1 VFEKFPQFK
10 FVGAWPPHE
19 NSKFH
24 LRIDPTLDNKCIC
37 DGTGI
42 ISGGTGKPDV
52 ACTCRR
58 PANRQSEVLHSIKAF
73 SKLVERYEQGEPG
86 VPWAVVRGELRELVD
101 EIDRLS

>member
-1 VFEKFPQFK
+1 
-10 FVGAWPPHE
+10 
-19 NSKFH
+19 
-24 LRIDPTLDNKCIC
+24 
-37 DGTGI
+37 
-42 ISGGTGKPDV
+42 V